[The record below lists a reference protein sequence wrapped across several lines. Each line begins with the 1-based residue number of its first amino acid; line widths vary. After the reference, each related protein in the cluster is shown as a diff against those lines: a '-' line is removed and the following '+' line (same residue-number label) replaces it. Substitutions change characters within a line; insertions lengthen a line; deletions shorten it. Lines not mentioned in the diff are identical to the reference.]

1 MQFITQ
7 HSSNYKVGGKARNL
21 FILKEAGFNVPKFVV
36 IPQEVVLEIISKEH
50 STEQQLQQINDFQ
63 ISESFIESITE
74 HFSGNTF
81 FAVRS
86 SAIDEDG
93 SEHSF
98 AGQFESYLFVTKDQ
112 LATNIKKVWHSAF
125 SERVVEYRKNNLI
138 KGQLGIAVIIQKM
151 VEADVAGVAFGI
163 NPVTGNRKE
172 KVISA
177 VYGLGEGLVSGELN
191 ADTFIIKANNGI
203 EQQLTTKTHQLVF
216 DKSKNGGTIKTDVA
230 KQKQDLSTLDPL
242 QIAELGKTL
251 NSLFALYH
259 TYQDIEFAYKNGKL
273 YLLQARPI
281 TTLNKLPDAGG
292 EHIIWDNSNIIESY
306 PGVTTP
312 LTFSFI
318 IKVYEAVYR
327 QFVAMMGVSDEDID
341 ENKETF
347 ANMLG
352 LINGRVY
359 YNLLSWYKALAML
372 PGYSINAE
380 FMEKMM
386 GVKERFEL
394 KQTKQRSKFNER
406 MRVLNMARVMIKN
419 LRALPKMRI
428 DFVNDFNAKMKE
440 YNAIDFNTKN
450 ADELMYLYL
459 NFEQTLLKKWKA
471 PLVNDFFAM
480 IYFGVLQKLVVK
492 YKIDDTGTVHNNLM
506 CGAKD
511 IISTEPI
518 QRCLHIATLIQKDE
532 KAKLIFLTKTPQ
544 EIYKNIK
551 DLNKEIQKEI
561 HAYIEKFGNRCVG
574 ELKLETIT
582 YNQNPAAFIQIIKS
596 YVEQG
601 VTKENSHSDMDVKMR
616 SEAEATVKKA
626 LRGKPLKKFMFNYF
640 LKRSR
645 ILVSSR
651 ENLRYERTRAFGVV
665 RELFCSI
672 GNAFFAEGFIE
683 QPRDIFFLTKE
694 EIFDY
699 IKGTSSNYNL
709 KELIVLRKK
718 QFAAFEKQTTAERID
733 TRGIV
738 YTGNDFYQ
746 KRQVNPLNGDL
757 KGLGCCPG
765 RVRAKVQVVHDPN
778 EVKNLNGDILVT
790 SSTDP
795 GWVTLFPTASAILVE
810 RGSLLSHSAIVSRE
824 MGKPCIVGITGLL
837 DTLETGDEVEM
848 DGSTGE
854 IKIITKVNAVQKVES
869 LESATI

>member
-1 MQFITQ
+1 MQFISQNLKGYTI
-7 HSSNYKVGGKARNL
+7 GGKAKNL
-21 FILKEAGFNVPKFVV
+21 FVLKEADINVPYFIV
-36 IPQEVVLEIISKEH
+36 IPQEELLNILNNETSIEK
-50 STEQQLQQINDFQ
+50 QLQQINEFVIPQ
-63 ISESFIESITE
+63 TFIDEVVKQ
-74 HFSGNTF
+74 FSNVTY

-93 SEHSF
+93 SEFSF
-98 AGQFESYLFVTKDQ
+98 AGQFESHLFVTKENI
-112 LATNIKKVWHSAF
+112 AENIKKVWRSAF
-125 SERVVEYRKNNLI
+125 SERVIEYRNNNNI
-138 KGQLGIAVIIQKM
+138 SAKVGIAVIVQEMIDA
-151 VEADVAGVAFGI
+151 EVAGVAFGI

-177 VYGLGEGLVSGELN
+177 VYGIGEGLVSGELN
-191 ADTFIIKANNGI
+191 ADTFITKENGI
-203 EQQLTTKTHQLVF
+203 IEELITAKTYQFVLNKAGNDGVQKQEVESSKHSMPTLTNNQVKELDKTLQQLF
-216 DKSKNGGTIKTDVA
+216 N
-230 KQKQDLSTLDPL
+230 
-242 QIAELGKTL
+242 
-251 NSLFALYH
+251 LYH
-259 TYQDIEFAYKNGKL
+259 SYQDIEFAYKNKQL

-327 QFVAMMGVSDEDID
+327 QFVGMMGVSNEDID

-394 KQTKQRSKFNER
+394 KQIKTRTKFQER
-406 MRVLNMARVMIKN
+406 LRVIHMVRTITKN

-440 YNAIDFNTKN
+440 YNAIDFSTKN
-450 ADELMYLYL
+450 ADELMFLYL

-518 QRCLHIATLIQKDE
+518 QRCLSIATLIQKDQ
-532 KAKLIFLTKTPQ
+532 KAKDCFLNNSSE
-544 EIYKNIK
+544 EILKQLGS
-551 DLNKEIQKEI
+551 LNLDIQKEI
-561 HAYIEKFGNRCVG
+561 SDYIEKFGNRCVG

-582 YNQNPAAFIQIIKS
+582 YKQNPAAFIQIIKS
-596 YVEQG
+596 YIEQG
-601 VTKENSHSDMDVKMR
+601 VTTENTHSDLDIKLR
-616 SEAEATVKKA
+616 NEAETKVKQA
-626 LRGKPLKKFMFNYF
+626 LKGKPLKKWLFNYF

-665 RELFCSI
+665 RELFCEI
-672 GNAFFAEGFIE
+672 GNKFYAEGLIK
-683 QPRDIFFLTKE
+683 QPRDIFYMTKE

-699 IKGTSSNYNL
+699 IKGTSFNYNL
-709 KELIVLRKK
+709 KDLIEYRIKEFK
-718 QFAAFEKQTTAERID
+718 GFEKQTTSERID

-738 YTGNDFYQ
+738 YTGNNFLQ
-746 KRQVNPLNGDL
+746 KRNTNPLSGDL

-765 RVRAKVQVVHDPN
+765 RIKAKVQVVHNPN
-778 EVKNLNGDILVT
+778 DVKNLNGDILVT

-837 DTLETGDEVEM
+837 DTLITGDEVEM

-854 IKIITKVNAVQKVES
+854 IKIITKVNSTIKEKVETVN
-869 LESATI
+869 A

>member
-1 MQFITQ
+1 MQFIT
-7 HSSNYKVGGKARNL
+7 SYNANVTIGGKALNL
-21 FILKEAGFNVPKFVV
+21 FTLKEAGINVPHFVV
-36 IPQEVVLEIISKEH
+36 IPQEEVANIISDERLVDKQKERI
-50 STEQQLQQINDFQ
+50 LNFQ
-63 ISESFIESITE
+63 ISEPFIQHLIQQFNNVTY
-74 HFSGNTF
+74 

-86 SAIDEDG
+86 SAGDEDG
-93 SEHSF
+93 AEFSF
-98 AGQFESYLFVTKDQ
+98 AGQFESFLFVRKEN
-112 LATNIKKVWHSAF
+112 LAEKIKQVWCSAF
-125 SERVVEYRKNNLI
+125 SERVMAYRTTNEISSKP
-138 KGQLGIAVIIQKM
+138 GIAVIVQEMI
-151 VEADVAGVAFGI
+151 EAEVAGVAFGI
-163 NPVTGNRKE
+163 HPVSGNRKE

-177 VYGLGEGLVSGELN
+177 VYGVGEGLVSGQLN
-191 ADTFIIKANNGI
+191 ADTFTVYENEIIA
-203 EQQLTTKTHQLVF
+203 EQLALKTHQFILNKDRSGGVR
-216 DKSKNGGTIKTDVA
+216 KEEVEISKQNA
-230 KQKQDLSTLDPL
+230 ACLNPL
-242 QIAELGKTL
+242 QVKEVANLL
-251 NSLFALYH
+251 HQLYTIYH
-259 TYQDIEFAYKNGKL
+259 SYQDVEFAYKNNQL
-273 YLLQARPI
+273 YILQTRPI
-281 TTLNKLPDAGG
+281 TTLHKLPDAGG

-318 IKVYEAVYR
+318 SKVYEAVYR
-327 QFVAMMGVSDEDID
+327 QFAAMMGISDEDID

-386 GVKERFEL
+386 GVKERFDL
-394 KQTKQRSKFNER
+394 KPTKARSKFQER
-406 MRVLNMARVMIKN
+406 WRVLKMIGTILKN
-419 LRALPKMRI
+419 LSALPKMRI
-428 DFVNDFNAKMKE
+428 TFINDFNAKMQA
-440 YNAIDFNTKN
+440 YNAIDFSKKN

-506 CGAKD
+506 CGARD

-518 QRCLHIATLIQKDE
+518 KRCLKLADLIHANAQA
-532 KAKLIFLTKTPQ
+532 KAIFLNYSSEAILKQ
-544 EIYKNIK
+544 
-551 DLNKEIQKEI
+551 LNTLDVEIQNDIE
-561 HAYIEKFGNRCVG
+561 AYLEKFGDRCVG

-582 YNQNPAAFIQIIKS
+582 YKQNPSAFIQILKA

-601 VTKENSHSDMDVKMR
+601 VTTQNTHSDTDLKMR
-616 SEAEATVKKA
+616 SEAEEKVNVA
-626 LRGKPLKKFMFNYF
+626 LRRQPIKKWLFNYF

-645 ILVSSR
+645 ILVSAR

-665 RELFCSI
+665 RALMCNLGEK
-672 GNAFFAEGFIE
+672 FFAEGLIE
-683 QPRDIFFLTKE
+683 HARDIFFLTKE
-694 EIFDY
+694 EIFDF
-699 IKGTSSNYNL
+699 IKGTSVNFNL
-709 KELIVLRKK
+709 KELIAYRKK
-718 QFAAFEKQTTAERID
+718 EFHAFEKRTTSERID
-733 TRGIV
+733 TKGIT
-738 YTGNDFYQ
+738 YKGNNFYQ
-746 KRQVNPLNGDL
+746 KRNVSPLNGDL

-765 RVRAKVQVVHDPN
+765 RVKAKVQVVSDPN
-778 EVKNLNGDILVT
+778 AVKNLNGDILVT

-837 DTLETGDEVEM
+837 ETLQTGDEVEM

-854 IKIITKVNAVQKVES
+854 IRIITKLVNV
-869 LESATI
+869 